1 MAFDW
6 KAFGAAFLGEVTE
19 GIEERGAEAKAY
31 KEKQEEAAERNQSL
45 ITQRTSRA
53 RQAAQYGRQAEALM
67 STHPQGKALVRQAM
81 ASGMGTV
88 QELYE
93 KLYAAANAPGQN
105 GRLGVDDVEA
115 IINMPN
121 IPAVDQS
128 LMDMSLDDYARKT
141 YGASTTT
148 QEAVP

>member
-1 MAFDW
+1 MASFDW

-45 ITQRTSRA
+45 IAQRTSRA
-53 RQAAQYGRQAEALM
+53 RQAAQYGRQAETLM
-67 STHPQGKALVRQAM
+67 ATHPQGKAYVRQAM

-93 KLYAAANAPGQN
+93 KL
-105 GRLGVDDVEA
+105 
-115 IINMPN
+115 
-121 IPAVDQS
+121 
-128 LMDMSLDDYARKT
+128 
-141 YGASTTT
+141 
-148 QEAVP
+148 

>member
-19 GIEERGAEAKAY
+19 GIQERGEEAKAY

-45 ITQRTSRA
+45 IAQRTSRA
-53 RQAAQYGRQAEALM
+53 RQAAQYGRQAETLM
-67 STHPQGKALVRQAM
+67 QAYPQGKAIVRQAM

-93 KLYAAANAPGQN
+93 KL
-105 GRLGVDDVEA
+105 
-115 IINMPN
+115 
-121 IPAVDQS
+121 
-128 LMDMSLDDYARKT
+128 
-141 YGASTTT
+141 
-148 QEAVP
+148 